1 MFVVSH
7 SWDEKEAGLD
17 AVLEPPEGANV
28 LKSFKVYV
36 KTLTGKTIT
45 LEDVNASTTIAE
57 VKKHLQDNNIGS
69 PPCQQRIIFAG
80 RELKDNHTLF
90 SYGVKNECE
99 LHMLHR
105 LRGGMFHPSS
115 GRSGFD
121 LLRDVQKFVTIK
133 YGDGS
138 DEQFK
143 LQLNNGETRESLL
156 ERANAKVSEINA
168 LQEEIDAIKSGAE
181 SEQKLPAKKKQKT
194 TDDADEDEEE
204 SNDQN

>member
-1 MFVVSH
+1 MFVSP

-17 AVLEPPEGANV
+17 VVLEPPQGLNV

-36 KTLTGKTIT
+36 KTLTGRTIT

-57 VKKHLQDNNIGS
+57 VKKHLQDNNIGG
-69 PPCQQRIIFAG
+69 PPNQQRIIFAG
-80 RELKDNHTLF
+80 KQLKDNHTLF

-99 LHMLHR
+99 LHLVHR

-115 GRSGFD
+115 GRAGFNE
-121 LLRDVQKFVTIK
+121 LRDVQKFVTIK

-138 DEQFK
+138 GEQFK

-168 LQEEIDAIKSGAE
+168 LQEQIDGIKSGA
-181 SEQKLPAKKKQKT
+181 EQKLPAKKKQKT
-194 TDDADEDEEE
+194 TDDADEDEEDSSE
-204 SNDQN
+204 QN